1 MKKKNQT
8 HSIYT
13 TIISTLIEHKMEHSC
28 YMKDDFSS
36 LNNSTFVIDGNKHSS
51 GTEAKLKFHTTNL
64 LKTHK
69 KKPELL
75 EC

>member
-1 MKKKNQT
+1 
-8 HSIYT
+8 
-13 TIISTLIEHKMEHSC
+13 MEHSC

-36 LNNSTFVIDGNKHSS
+36 LNNSTFVIDSNKHSS
-51 GTEAKLKFHTTNL
+51 VTEAKLKFHTTNV
-64 LKTHK
+64 LKTQK